1 MVHSLSERKHSDM
14 ESEPDDI
21 QDLADPV
28 NDISETSDAQIV
40 SKNEGNTEPTNNF
53 VIDDEI
59 LQMLGED
66 PNAAPTNAV

>member
-14 ESEPDDI
+14 KSEPDDI

-40 SKNEGNTEPTNNF
+40 SKNGENT
-53 VIDDEI
+53 
-59 LQMLGED
+59 
-66 PNAAPTNAV
+66 